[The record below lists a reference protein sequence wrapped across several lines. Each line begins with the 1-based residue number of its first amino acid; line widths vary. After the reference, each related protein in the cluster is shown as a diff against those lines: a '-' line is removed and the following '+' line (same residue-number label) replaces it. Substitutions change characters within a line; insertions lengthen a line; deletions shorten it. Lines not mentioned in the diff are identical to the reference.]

1 MKKFWKLF
9 LKPSTWISKALLFL
23 LIVGFVSLDFLESL
37 QPVKDF
43 LDSENLSLSIGQT
56 RISAYLMS
64 KAFITIVLFFLITG
78 ILSEFGEKR
87 IKSIQGIHSS
97 NKALINKAFQ
107 IFIYFSGFIIALNIL
122 GIDLTAF
129 AIFSGAIGIG
139 IGFGLQKI
147 TSNFISG
154 LILLFEKSIENGD
167 MVELSDGTYGLIRK
181 TSARYT
187 LLETFEGR
195 EMMIPNEDFII
206 NRVTNWTFNNRK
218 GRLELNIGVAYES
231 DIEKA
236 MELILEAAREHP
248 RCMKDPGPS
257 CYLKEFGDSSVNFML
272 FFWVADV
279 SSGRYRAKS
288 DVMMS
293 VWKKWKIISPSL
305 FRKETFIL
313 KMHRTLNDWIY

>member
-1 MKKFWKLF
+1 MNKFWALL
-9 LKPSTWISKALLFL
+9 LKPQVWIAKVLLVL
-23 LIVGFVSLDFLESL
+23 LLVGFISLEFLDYL
-37 QPVKDF
+37 QPIKLF
-43 LDSENLSLSIGQT
+43 LDSEDLSFSISET
-56 RISAYLMS
+56 RFSAYLMI
-64 KAFITIVLFFLITG
+64 KAIITIIMFFLLTG
-78 ILSEFGEKR
+78 IVSDFGEKR
-87 IKSIQGIHSS
+87 IKSIKGIHSS
-97 NKALINKAFQ
+97 NKALINKAFH
-107 IFIYFSGFIIALNIL
+107 IFIYFIGFMIGLNVL

-218 GRLELNIGVAYES
+218 GRLQIDIGVAYES

-236 MELILEAAREHP
+236 RELILEAAKEFP
-248 RCMKDPGPS
+248 GSIDDPKPA
-257 CYLKEFGDSSVNFML
+257 CYLKEFADSSVNFML
-272 FFWVADV
+272 FFWLADV
-279 SSGRYRAKS
+279 SKGRYQAKN
-288 DVMMS
+288 DVMLS
-293 VWKKWKIISPSL
+293 IWKKFKENNISIPYPQ
-305 FRKETFIL
+305 RDIHIKNPEV
-313 KMHRTLNDWIY
+313 LN

>member
-1 MKKFWKLF
+1 MNKFWALL
-9 LKPSTWISKALLFL
+9 LKPQVWIAKVL
-23 LIVGFVSLDFLESL
+23 LILLLVGFISLEFLEYL
-37 QPVKDF
+37 QPIKVF
-43 LDSENLSLSIGQT
+43 LDSEDLSFSIGET
-56 RISAYLMS
+56 RFSAYLMI
-64 KAFITIVLFFLITG
+64 KAIITIIMFFLLTG
-78 ILSEFGEKR
+78 IVSDFGEKR
-87 IKSIQGIHSS
+87 IKSIKGIHSS
-97 NKALINKAFQ
+97 NKALINKAFH
-107 IFIYFSGFIIALNIL
+107 IFIYFFGFIIGLNVL

-206 NRVTNWTFNNRK
+206 NRVTNWTFNDRK
-218 GRLELNIGVAYES
+218 GRLEINIGVAYES

-236 MELILEAAREHP
+236 KELILEAAKEHP
-248 RCMKDPGPS
+248 RCINDPEPT
-257 CYLKEFGDSSVNFML
+257 CYLKEFADSSVNFML
-272 FFWVADV
+272 FFWLADV
-279 SSGRYRAKS
+279 SKGRYRAKS
-288 DVMMS
+288 DVMLS
-293 VWKKWKIISPSL
+293 IWKK
-305 FRKETFIL
+305 FKEHNITIPFPQRDIHIKNPEVL
-313 KMHRTLNDWIY
+313 K

>member
-1 MKKFWKLF
+1 MNKFWALL
-9 LKPSTWISKALLFL
+9 LKPQVWIAKVLLFFL
-23 LIVGFVSLDFLESL
+23 LVGFISLEFLDYL
-37 QPVKDF
+37 QPIKLF
-43 LDSENLSLSIGQT
+43 LDSEDLSFSIGET
-56 RISAYLMS
+56 RFSVYLMI
-64 KAFITIVLFFLITG
+64 KAIITIIMFFLLTG
-78 ILSEFGEKR
+78 IVSDFGEKR
-87 IKSIQGIHSS
+87 IKSIKGIHSS
-97 NKALINKAFQ
+97 NKALINKAFH
-107 IFIYFSGFIIALNIL
+107 IFIYFIGFMIGLNVL

-218 GRLELNIGVAYES
+218 GRLQIDIGVAYES

-236 MELILEAAREHP
+236 RELILEAAKEFP
-248 RCMKDPGPS
+248 GSIDDPKPA
-257 CYLKEFGDSSVNFML
+257 CYLKEFADSSVNFML
-272 FFWVADV
+272 FFWLADV
-279 SSGRYRAKS
+279 SKGRYQAKN
-288 DVMMS
+288 DVMLS
-293 VWKKWKIISPSL
+293 IWKKFKENNISIPYPQ
-305 FRKETFIL
+305 RDIHIKNPEV
-313 KMHRTLNDWIY
+313 LN

>member
-1 MKKFWKLF
+1 MNKFWALL
-9 LKPSTWISKALLFL
+9 LKPQVWIAKVLLFFL
-23 LIVGFVSLDFLESL
+23 LVGFISLEFLDYL
-37 QPVKDF
+37 QPIKLF
-43 LDSENLSLSIGQT
+43 LDSEDLSFSIGET
-56 RISAYLMS
+56 RFSAYLMI
-64 KAFITIVLFFLITG
+64 KAIITIIMFFLLTG
-78 ILSEFGEKR
+78 IVSDFGEKR
-87 IKSIQGIHSS
+87 IKSIKGIHSS
-97 NKALINKAFQ
+97 NKALINKAFH
-107 IFIYFSGFIIALNIL
+107 IFIYFFGFIIGLNVL

-206 NRVTNWTFNNRK
+206 NRVTNWTFNDRK
-218 GRLELNIGVAYES
+218 GRLEINIGVAYES

-236 MELILEAAREHP
+236 KELILEAAKEHP
-248 RCMKDPGPS
+248 RCINDPEPT
-257 CYLKEFGDSSVNFML
+257 CYLKEFADSSVNFML
-272 FFWVADV
+272 FFWLADV
-279 SSGRYRAKS
+279 SKGRYRAKS
-288 DVMMS
+288 DVMLS
-293 VWKKWKIISPSL
+293 IWKK
-305 FRKETFIL
+305 FKEHNITIPFPQRDIHIKNPEVL
-313 KMHRTLNDWIY
+313 K

>member
-1 MKKFWKLF
+1 M
-9 LKPSTWISKALLFL
+9 LLFL
-23 LIVGFVSLDFLESL
+23 VVVGFVSLDFLESL
-37 QPVKDF
+37 QPVKTF
-43 LDSENLSLSIGQT
+43 LDSENLSFSIGQT
-56 RISAYLMS
+56 RISAYLMT
-64 KAFITIVLFFLITG
+64 KALITIVLFFLITG

-87 IKSIQGIHSS
+87 IKSIRGIHSS
-97 NKALINKAFQ
+97 NKALINKAFH
-107 IFIYFSGFIIALNIL
+107 IFIYFFGFIIALNIL

-248 RCMKDPGPS
+248 RCMDDPGPS

-272 FFWVADV
+272 FFWVEDV
-279 SSGRYRAKS
+279 SHGRYRAKS
-288 DVMMS
+288 DVMMC
-293 VWKKWKIISPSL
+293 VWKK
-305 FRKETFIL
+305 FKEHNITIPFPQ
-313 KMHRTLNDWIY
+313 RDIYIKNASDFK

>member
-1 MKKFWKLF
+1 M
-9 LKPSTWISKALLFL
+9 
-23 LIVGFVSLDFLESL
+23 SLDLLESL
-37 QPVKDF
+37 QPIRAF
-43 LDSENLSLSIGQT
+43 LDSENLSLSIGKV
-56 RISAYLMS
+56 RISVYLMT
-64 KAFITIVLFFLITG
+64 KAFITIVLFFLITR

-97 NKALINKAFQ
+97 NKALINKAFH
-107 IFIYFSGFIIALNIL
+107 IFIYFFGFIIALNIL

-195 EMMIPNEDFII
+195 EMMIPNEDFIV
-206 NRVTNWTFNNRK
+206 NQVTNWTFNNRK
-218 GRLELNIGVAYES
+218 GRLEVNIGVAYES

-236 MELILEAAREHP
+236 MELILEAARELP
-248 RCMKDPGPS
+248 RCIEDPAPT
-257 CYLKEFGDSSVNFML
+257 CYLKEFGDSSVNFLL

-279 SSGRYRAKS
+279 SRGRYRAKS
-288 DVMMS
+288 DVMLS
-293 VWKKWKIISPSL
+293 VWKK
-305 FRKETFIL
+305 FKEHNITIPFPQ
-313 KMHRTLNDWIY
+313 RDIYIKNAEDFK

>member
-1 MKKFWKLF
+1 MNKFWALL
-9 LKPSTWISKALLFL
+9 LKPQVWIAKVLLVL
-23 LIVGFVSLDFLESL
+23 LLVGFISLEFLDYL
-37 QPVKDF
+37 QPIKVF
-43 LDSENLSLSIGQT
+43 LDSEDLSFSIGET
-56 RISAYLMS
+56 RFSAYLMI
-64 KAFITIVLFFLITG
+64 KAIITIIMFFLLTG
-78 ILSEFGEKR
+78 IVSDFGEKR
-87 IKSIQGIHSS
+87 IKSIKGIHSS
-97 NKALINKAFQ
+97 NKALINKAFH
-107 IFIYFSGFIIALNIL
+107 IFIYFFGFIIGLNVL

-206 NRVTNWTFNNRK
+206 NRVTNWTFNDRK
-218 GRLELNIGVAYES
+218 GRLEINIGVAYES

-236 MELILEAAREHP
+236 KELILEAAKEHP
-248 RCMKDPGPS
+248 RCINDPEPT
-257 CYLKEFGDSSVNFML
+257 CYLKEFADSSVNFML
-272 FFWVADV
+272 FFWLADV
-279 SSGRYRAKS
+279 SKGRYRAKS
-288 DVMMS
+288 DVMLS
-293 VWKKWKIISPSL
+293 IWKK
-305 FRKETFIL
+305 FKEHNITIPFPQRDIHIKNPEVL
-313 KMHRTLNDWIY
+313 K

>member
-1 MKKFWKLF
+1 MNKFWALL
-9 LKPSTWISKALLFL
+9 LKPRTWMAKVLLFL
-23 LIVGFVSLDFLESL
+23 LLVGFASLDFLESL
-37 QPVKDF
+37 QPIKAF
-43 LDSENLSLSIGQT
+43 LDSGDLSFNIGQT
-56 RISAYLMS
+56 QISAYLMI
-64 KAFITIVLFFLITG
+64 KAVFTIVLFFLITG

-87 IKSIQGIHSS
+87 IKSIPGIHSS
-97 NKALINKAFQ
+97 NKALINKAFH
-107 IFIYFSGFIIALNIL
+107 IFIYFFGFIIGLNIL

-218 GRLELNIGVAYES
+218 GRLEINIGVAYES

-236 MELILEAAREHP
+236 MELILEAAKEHP
-248 RCMKDPGPS
+248 RCIHDPGPS
-257 CYLKEFGDSSVNFML
+257 CYLKEFADSSVNFML

-279 SSGRYRAKS
+279 SKGRYRTKS
-288 DVMMS
+288 EVMLS
-293 VWKKWKIISPSL
+293 IW
-305 FRKETFIL
+305 RKFKEHDIAIPYPQRDIHIKNPEVF
-313 KMHRTLNDWIY
+313 K

>member
-1 MKKFWKLF
+1 MNKFWALL
-9 LKPSTWISKALLFL
+9 LKPQVWIAKVLLVFL
-23 LIVGFVSLDFLESL
+23 LVGFISLEFLEYL
-37 QPVKDF
+37 QPIKVF
-43 LDSENLSLSIGQT
+43 LDSEDLSFSIGET
-56 RISAYLMS
+56 RFSAYLMI
-64 KAFITIVLFFLITG
+64 KAIITIIMFFLLTG
-78 ILSEFGEKR
+78 IVSDFGEKR
-87 IKSIQGIHSS
+87 IKSIKGIHSS
-97 NKALINKAFQ
+97 NKALINKAFH
-107 IFIYFSGFIIALNIL
+107 IFIYFIGFMIGLNVL

-218 GRLELNIGVAYES
+218 GRLQIDIGVAYES

-236 MELILEAAREHP
+236 RELILEAAKEFP
-248 RCMKDPGPS
+248 GSIDDPKPA
-257 CYLKEFGDSSVNFML
+257 CYLKEFADSSVNFML
-272 FFWVADV
+272 FFWLADV
-279 SSGRYRAKS
+279 SKGRYQAKN
-288 DVMMS
+288 DVMLS
-293 VWKKWKIISPSL
+293 IWKKFKENNISIPYPQ
-305 FRKETFIL
+305 RDIHIKNPEV
-313 KMHRTLNDWIY
+313 LN

>member
-1 MKKFWKLF
+1 M
-9 LKPSTWISKALLFL
+9 LKPSTWIAKVLLL
-23 LIVGFVSLDFLESL
+23 LVVVGFVSIDFLESL
-37 QPVKDF
+37 QPVKAF
-43 LDSENLSLSIGQT
+43 LDSKNLSFSIGQT
-56 RISAYLMS
+56 RISAYLMT
-64 KAFITIVLFFLITG
+64 KALITIVLFFLITG

-87 IKSIQGIHSS
+87 IKSIRGIHSS
-97 NKALINKAFQ
+97 NKALINKAFH
-107 IFIYFSGFIIALNIL
+107 IFIYFFGFIIALNIL

-248 RCMKDPGPS
+248 RCIDDPGPS

-279 SSGRYRAKS
+279 SGGRYRAKS

-293 VWKKWKIISPSL
+293 VWKK
-305 FRKETFIL
+305 FKEHNITIPFPQ
-313 KMHRTLNDWIY
+313 RDIYIKNARDFK

>member
-1 MKKFWKLF
+1 M
-9 LKPSTWISKALLFL
+9 LKPSTWIAKAFLFL
-23 LIVGFVSLDFLESL
+23 LVVGFLALDFLESL
-37 QPVKDF
+37 EPIRAF
-43 LDSENLSLSIGQT
+43 LDSENLSFSIGQT
-56 RISAYLMS
+56 RISAYLMI
-64 KAFITIVLFFLITG
+64 KALITIMLFFLITG
-78 ILSEFGEKR
+78 VLSEFGEKR
-87 IKSIQGIHSS
+87 IKSIKGIHSS
-97 NKALINKAFQ
+97 NKALINKAFH
-107 IFIYFSGFIIALNIL
+107 IFIYFFGFIIALNIL

-206 NRVTNWTFNNRK
+206 NRVTNWTFNNRR

-231 DIEKA
+231 DIEKV
-236 MELILEAAREHP
+236 MELILEAAKEHP
-248 RCMKDPGPS
+248 RCMDEPGPS

-272 FFWVADV
+272 FFWVEDV
-279 SSGRYRAKS
+279 SSGRYRAQS
-288 DVMMS
+288 DVMMR
-293 VWKKWKIISPSL
+293 VWKKFKEHNISIP
-305 FRKETFIL
+305 FPQR
-313 KMHRTLNDWIY
+313 DIYIKNASDFK

>member
-1 MKKFWKLF
+1 MKKLWKLL
-9 LKPSTWISKALLFL
+9 LKPSTWIAKAFLFL
-23 LIVGFVSLDFLESL
+23 LVVGFLALDFLESL
-37 QPVKDF
+37 EPIRAF
-43 LDSENLSLSIGQT
+43 LDSENLSFSIGQT
-56 RISAYLMS
+56 RISAYLMT
-64 KAFITIVLFFLITG
+64 KALITIMLFFLITG
-78 ILSEFGEKR
+78 VLSEFGEKR
-87 IKSIQGIHSS
+87 IKSIKGIHSS
-97 NKALINKAFQ
+97 NKALINKAFH
-107 IFIYFSGFIIALNIL
+107 IFIYFFGFIIALNIL

-206 NRVTNWTFNNRK
+206 NRVTNWTFNNRR

-231 DIEKA
+231 DIEKV
-236 MELILEAAREHP
+236 MDLILEAAKEHP
-248 RCMKDPGPS
+248 RCMDEPGPS

-272 FFWVADV
+272 FFWVEDV
-279 SSGRYRAKS
+279 SSGRYRAQS
-288 DVMMS
+288 DVMMR
-293 VWKKWKIISPSL
+293 VWKKFKEHNISIP
-305 FRKETFIL
+305 FPQR
-313 KMHRTLNDWIY
+313 DIYIKNASDFK

>member
-1 MKKFWKLF
+1 MKKLWKLL
-9 LKPSTWISKALLFL
+9 LKPSTWIAKAFLFL
-23 LIVGFVSLDFLESL
+23 LVVGFLALDFLESL
-37 QPVKDF
+37 EPIRAF
-43 LDSENLSLSIGQT
+43 LNSENLSFSIGQT
-56 RISAYLMS
+56 RISAYLMI
-64 KAFITIVLFFLITG
+64 KALITIMLFFLITG
-78 ILSEFGEKR
+78 VLSEFGEKR
-87 IKSIQGIHSS
+87 IKSIKGIHSS
-97 NKALINKAFQ
+97 NKALINKAFH
-107 IFIYFSGFIIALNIL
+107 IFIYFFGFIIALNIL

-206 NRVTNWTFNNRK
+206 NRVTNWTFNNRR

-231 DIEKA
+231 DIEKV
-236 MELILEAAREHP
+236 MELILDAAKEHP
-248 RCMKDPGPS
+248 RCMDEPGPS

-272 FFWVADV
+272 FFWVEDV
-279 SSGRYRAKS
+279 SSGRYRAQS
-288 DVMMS
+288 DVMMR
-293 VWKKWKIISPSL
+293 VWKKFKEHNISIP
-305 FRKETFIL
+305 FPQR
-313 KMHRTLNDWIY
+313 DIYIKNASDFK

>member
-1 MKKFWKLF
+1 MKKLWKLL
-9 LKPSTWISKALLFL
+9 LKPSTWIAKAFLFL
-23 LIVGFVSLDFLESL
+23 LVVGFLALDFLESL
-37 QPVKDF
+37 EPIRAF
-43 LDSENLSLSIGQT
+43 LNSENLSFSIGQT
-56 RISAYLMS
+56 RISAYLMI
-64 KAFITIVLFFLITG
+64 KALITIILFFLITG
-78 ILSEFGEKR
+78 VLSEFGEKR
-87 IKSIQGIHSS
+87 IKSIKGIHSS
-97 NKALINKAFQ
+97 NKALINKAFH
-107 IFIYFSGFIIALNIL
+107 IFIYFFGFIIALNIL

-206 NRVTNWTFNNRK
+206 NRVTNWTFNNRR

-231 DIEKA
+231 DIEKV
-236 MELILEAAREHP
+236 MELILDAAKEHP
-248 RCMKDPGPS
+248 RCMDEPGPS

-272 FFWVADV
+272 FFWVEDV
-279 SSGRYRAKS
+279 SSGRYRAQS
-288 DVMMS
+288 DVMMR
-293 VWKKWKIISPSL
+293 VWKKFKEHNISIP
-305 FRKETFIL
+305 FPQR
-313 KMHRTLNDWIY
+313 DIYIKNASDFK

>member
-1 MKKFWKLF
+1 MNKFWALL
-9 LKPSTWISKALLFL
+9 LKPQVWIAKVLLFFL
-23 LIVGFVSLDFLESL
+23 LVGFISLEFLDYL
-37 QPVKDF
+37 QPIKLF
-43 LDSENLSLSIGQT
+43 LDSEDLSFSIGET
-56 RISAYLMS
+56 RFSAYLMI
-64 KAFITIVLFFLITG
+64 KAIITIIMFFLLTG
-78 ILSEFGEKR
+78 IVSDFGEKR
-87 IKSIQGIHSS
+87 IKSIKGIHSS
-97 NKALINKAFQ
+97 NKALINKAFH
-107 IFIYFSGFIIALNIL
+107 IFIYFIGFMIGLNVL

-218 GRLELNIGVAYES
+218 GRLQIDIGVAYES

-236 MELILEAAREHP
+236 RELILEAAKEFP
-248 RCMKDPGPS
+248 GSIDDPKPA
-257 CYLKEFGDSSVNFML
+257 CYLKEFADSSVNFML
-272 FFWVADV
+272 FFWLADV
-279 SSGRYRAKS
+279 SKGRYQAKN
-288 DVMMS
+288 DVMLS
-293 VWKKWKIISPSL
+293 IWKKFKENNISIPYPQ
-305 FRKETFIL
+305 RDIHIKNPEV
-313 KMHRTLNDWIY
+313 LN

>member
-1 MKKFWKLF
+1 MNKFWALL
-9 LKPSTWISKALLFL
+9 LKPQVWIAKVLLVFL
-23 LIVGFVSLDFLESL
+23 LVGFISLEFLDYL
-37 QPVKDF
+37 QPIKLF
-43 LDSENLSLSIGQT
+43 LDSEDLSFSIGET
-56 RISAYLMS
+56 RFSAYLMI
-64 KAFITIVLFFLITG
+64 KAIITIIMFFLLTG
-78 ILSEFGEKR
+78 IVSDFGEKR
-87 IKSIQGIHSS
+87 IKSIKGIHSS
-97 NKALINKAFQ
+97 NKALINKAFH
-107 IFIYFSGFIIALNIL
+107 IFIYFIGFMIGLNVL

-218 GRLELNIGVAYES
+218 GRLQIDIGVAYES

-236 MELILEAAREHP
+236 RELILEAAKEFP
-248 RCMKDPGPS
+248 GSIDDPKPA
-257 CYLKEFGDSSVNFML
+257 CYLKEFADSSVNFML
-272 FFWVADV
+272 FFWLADV
-279 SSGRYRAKS
+279 SKGRYQAKN
-288 DVMMS
+288 DVMLS
-293 VWKKWKIISPSL
+293 IWKKFKENNISIPYPQ
-305 FRKETFIL
+305 RDIHIKNPEV
-313 KMHRTLNDWIY
+313 LN

>member
-1 MKKFWKLF
+1 MNKFWALL
-9 LKPSTWISKALLFL
+9 LKPQVWIAKVLLVL
-23 LIVGFVSLDFLESL
+23 LLVGFISLEFLDYL
-37 QPVKDF
+37 QPIKVF
-43 LDSENLSLSIGQT
+43 LDSEDLSFSIGET
-56 RISAYLMS
+56 RFSAYLMI
-64 KAFITIVLFFLITG
+64 KAIITIIMFFLLTG
-78 ILSEFGEKR
+78 IVSDFGEKR
-87 IKSIQGIHSS
+87 IKSIKGIHSS
-97 NKALINKAFQ
+97 NKALINKAFH
-107 IFIYFSGFIIALNIL
+107 IFIYFIGFMIGLNVL

-181 TSARYT
+181 TSAVYT

-218 GRLELNIGVAYES
+218 GRLQIDIGVAYES

-236 MELILEAAREHP
+236 RELILEAAKEFP
-248 RCMKDPGPS
+248 GSIDDPKPA
-257 CYLKEFGDSSVNFML
+257 CYLKEFADSSVNFML
-272 FFWVADV
+272 FFWLADV
-279 SSGRYRAKS
+279 SKGRYQAKN
-288 DVMMS
+288 DVMLS
-293 VWKKWKIISPSL
+293 IWKKFKENNISIPYPQ
-305 FRKETFIL
+305 RDIHIKNPEV
-313 KMHRTLNDWIY
+313 LN

>member
-1 MKKFWKLF
+1 L
-9 LKPSTWISKALLFL
+9 LKPSTWLSKALLVL
-23 LIVGFVSLDFLESL
+23 LVVGFLSLDFLEML
-37 QPVKDF
+37 QP
-43 LDSENLSLSIGQT
+43 I
-56 RISAYLMS
+56 
-64 KAFITIVLFFLITG
+64 KAFIDSEDLSIHIGETRLSIYLMTKALITIVMFFLLTG
-78 ILSEFGEKR
+78 IISEFGEKR
-87 IKSIQGIHSS
+87 IKAIKGIHSS
-97 NKALINKAFQ
+97 NKALINKAFH
-107 IFIYFSGFIIALNIL
+107 IFVYFIGFLIGLNVL

-129 AIFSGAIGIG
+129 AIFGGAIGIG

-218 GRLELNIGVAYES
+218 GRLEINIGVAYES

-236 MELILEAAREHP
+236 MELILEAANEHS
-248 RCMKDPGPS
+248 RCIHDPKPS
-257 CYLKEFGDSSVNFML
+257 CYLKEFADSSVNFML

-279 SSGRYRAKS
+279 SKGRYRTKS
-288 DVMMS
+288 EVMLS
-293 VWKKWKIISPSL
+293 IW
-305 FRKETFIL
+305 RKFKEHDIAIPYPQRDIHIKNPEVF
-313 KMHRTLNDWIY
+313 K

>member
-1 MKKFWKLF
+1 MNKFWALL
-9 LKPSTWISKALLFL
+9 LKPQVWIAKVLWVFL
-23 LIVGFVSLDFLESL
+23 LVGFISLEFLDYL
-37 QPVKDF
+37 QPIKLF
-43 LDSENLSLSIGQT
+43 LDSEDLSFSIGET
-56 RISAYLMS
+56 RFSAYLMI
-64 KAFITIVLFFLITG
+64 KAIITIIMFFLLTG
-78 ILSEFGEKR
+78 IVSDFGEKR
-87 IKSIQGIHSS
+87 IKSIKGIHSS
-97 NKALINKAFQ
+97 NKALINKAFH
-107 IFIYFSGFIIALNIL
+107 IFIYFIGFMIGLNVL

-218 GRLELNIGVAYES
+218 GRLQIDIGVAYES

-236 MELILEAAREHP
+236 RELILEAAKEFP
-248 RCMKDPGPS
+248 GSIDDPKPS
-257 CYLKEFGDSSVNFML
+257 CYLKEFADSSVNFML
-272 FFWVADV
+272 FFWLADV
-279 SSGRYRAKS
+279 SKGRYQAKN
-288 DVMMS
+288 DVMLS
-293 VWKKWKIISPSL
+293 IWKKFKENNISIPYPQ
-305 FRKETFIL
+305 RDIHIKNPEV
-313 KMHRTLNDWIY
+313 LN

>member
-1 MKKFWKLF
+1 MNKFWALL
-9 LKPSTWISKALLFL
+9 LKPQVWFAKVLLVL
-23 LIVGFVSLDFLESL
+23 LLVGFISLEFLEYL
-37 QPVKDF
+37 QPIKVF
-43 LDSENLSLSIGQT
+43 LDSEDLSFSIGET
-56 RISAYLMS
+56 RFSAYLMI
-64 KAFITIVLFFLITG
+64 KAIITIIMFFLLTG
-78 ILSEFGEKR
+78 IVSDFGEKR
-87 IKSIQGIHSS
+87 IKSIKGIHSS
-97 NKALINKAFQ
+97 NKALINKAFH
-107 IFIYFSGFIIALNIL
+107 IFIYFIGFMIGLNVL

-218 GRLELNIGVAYES
+218 GRLQIDIGVAYES

-236 MELILEAAREHP
+236 RELILEAAKEFP
-248 RCMKDPGPS
+248 GSIDDPKPA
-257 CYLKEFGDSSVNFML
+257 CYLKEFADSSVNFML
-272 FFWVADV
+272 FFWLADV
-279 SSGRYRAKS
+279 SKGRYQAKN
-288 DVMMS
+288 DVMLS
-293 VWKKWKIISPSL
+293 IWKKFKENNISIPYPQ
-305 FRKETFIL
+305 RDIHIKNPEV
-313 KMHRTLNDWIY
+313 LN

>member
-1 MKKFWKLF
+1 M
-9 LKPSTWISKALLFL
+9 
-23 LIVGFVSLDFLESL
+23 
-37 QPVKDF
+37 
-43 LDSENLSLSIGQT
+43 
-56 RISAYLMS
+56 
-64 KAFITIVLFFLITG
+64 
-78 ILSEFGEKR
+78 
-87 IKSIQGIHSS
+87 HSS

-107 IFIYFSGFIIALNIL
+107 IFVYFFGFIIGLNVL

-218 GRLELNIGVAYES
+218 GRLQIDIGVAYES
-231 DIEKA
+231 NIEKA
-236 MELILEAAREHP
+236 RELILEAAKEFP
-248 RCMKDPGPS
+248 GSIDDPKPA
-257 CYLKEFGDSSVNFML
+257 CYLKEFADSSVNFML
-272 FFWVADV
+272 FFWLADV
-279 SSGRYRAKS
+279 SKGRYQAKN
-288 DVMMS
+288 DVMLS
-293 VWKKWKIISPSL
+293 IWKKFKENNISIPYPQ
-305 FRKETFIL
+305 RDIHIKNPEV
-313 KMHRTLNDWIY
+313 LN

>member
-1 MKKFWKLF
+1 MKKLWKLL
-9 LKPSTWISKALLFL
+9 LKPSTWIAKAFLFL
-23 LIVGFVSLDFLESL
+23 LVVGFLALDFLESL
-37 QPVKDF
+37 EPIRAF
-43 LDSENLSLSIGQT
+43 LNSESLSFSIGQT
-56 RISAYLMS
+56 RISAYLMI
-64 KAFITIVLFFLITG
+64 KALITIMLFFLITG
-78 ILSEFGEKR
+78 VLSEFGEKR
-87 IKSIQGIHSS
+87 IKSIKGIHSS
-97 NKALINKAFQ
+97 NKALINKAFH
-107 IFIYFSGFIIALNIL
+107 IFIYFFGFIIALNIL

-206 NRVTNWTFNNRK
+206 NRVTNWTFNNRR

-231 DIEKA
+231 DIEKV
-236 MELILEAAREHP
+236 MELILDAAKEHP
-248 RCMKDPGPS
+248 RCMDEPGPS

-272 FFWVADV
+272 FFWVEDV
-279 SSGRYRAKS
+279 SSGRYRAQS
-288 DVMMS
+288 DVMMR
-293 VWKKWKIISPSL
+293 VWKKFKEHNISIP
-305 FRKETFIL
+305 FPQR
-313 KMHRTLNDWIY
+313 DIYIKNASDFK

>member
-1 MKKFWKLF
+1 MNKFWALL
-9 LKPSTWISKALLFL
+9 LKPQVWIAKVLLVL
-23 LIVGFVSLDFLESL
+23 LLVGFISLEFLEYL
-37 QPVKDF
+37 QPIKVF
-43 LDSENLSLSIGQT
+43 LDSEDLSFSIGET
-56 RISAYLMS
+56 RFSAYLMI
-64 KAFITIVLFFLITG
+64 KAIITIIMFFLLTG
-78 ILSEFGEKR
+78 IVSDFGEKR
-87 IKSIQGIHSS
+87 IKSIKGIHSS
-97 NKALINKAFQ
+97 NKALINKAFH
-107 IFIYFSGFIIALNIL
+107 IFIYFFGFIIGLNVL

-206 NRVTNWTFNNRK
+206 NRVTNWTFNDRK
-218 GRLELNIGVAYES
+218 GRLEINIGVAYES

-236 MELILEAAREHP
+236 KELILEAAKEHP
-248 RCMKDPGPS
+248 RCINDPEPT
-257 CYLKEFGDSSVNFML
+257 CYLKEFADSSVNFML
-272 FFWVADV
+272 FFWLADV
-279 SSGRYRAKS
+279 SKGRYRAKS
-288 DVMMS
+288 DVMLS
-293 VWKKWKIISPSL
+293 IWKK
-305 FRKETFIL
+305 FKEHNITIPFPQRDIHIKNPEVL
-313 KMHRTLNDWIY
+313 K

>member
-1 MKKFWKLF
+1 MNRFWASF
-9 LKPSTWISKALLFL
+9 LKPSTWISKVLLFL
-23 LIVGFVSLDFLESL
+23 LIVGFFSLDFVESL
-37 QPVKDF
+37 QPIKLF
-43 LDSENLSLSIGQT
+43 LDAEDFSIKIGQT
-56 RISAYLMS
+56 RISAYLIIKS
-64 KAFITIVLFFLITG
+64 IITIVLFFLVTG

-87 IKSIQGIHSS
+87 IKSINGIHSS

-107 IFIYFSGFIIALNIL
+107 IFVYFFGFIIGLNVL

-218 GRLELNIGVAYES
+218 GRLQIDVGVAYES

-236 MELILEAAREHP
+236 RELILEAAKEFP
-248 RCMKDPGPS
+248 GSIDDPKPA
-257 CYLKEFGDSSVNFML
+257 CYLKEFADSSVNFML
-272 FFWVADV
+272 FFWLADV
-279 SSGRYRAKS
+279 SKGRYQAKN
-288 DVMMS
+288 DVMLS
-293 VWKKWKIISPSL
+293 IWKKFKENNISIPYPQ
-305 FRKETFIL
+305 RDIHIKNPEV
-313 KMHRTLNDWIY
+313 LN

>member
-1 MKKFWKLF
+1 MKV
-9 LKPSTWISKALLFL
+9 LLFL
-23 LIVGFVSLDFLESL
+23 PVVGFVLLDILESL
-37 QPVKDF
+37 QPIKAF
-43 LDSENLSLSIGQT
+43 LDSEAISFQIGQT
-56 RISAYLMS
+56 RLTAYLVIKS
-64 KAFITIVLFFLITG
+64 VITIVMFFLLTG
-78 ILSEFGEKR
+78 LLSEFVEKR
-87 IKSIQGIHSS
+87 IKSLKGIKYS
-97 NKALINKAFQ
+97 NKALIAKAFQ
-107 IFIYFSGFIIALNIL
+107 IFIYFFGFIIGLNIL

-206 NRVTNWTFNNRK
+206 NRVTNWTFNDRK

-236 MELILEAAREHP
+236 MELILEAAKEHP
-248 RCMKDPGPS
+248 RCIEDPGPT
-257 CYLKEFGDSSVNFML
+257 CYLQEFGDSSVNFLL

-279 SSGRYRAKS
+279 SRGRYRAKS
-288 DVMMS
+288 DVMLS
-293 VWKKWKIISPSL
+293 IWKKFKAHNITIP
-305 FRKETFIL
+305 FPQR
-313 KMHRTLNDWIY
+313 DIYIKNPEDFK

>member
-1 MKKFWKLF
+1 MNKFWALL
-9 LKPSTWISKALLFL
+9 LKPQVWIAKVLLVL
-23 LIVGFVSLDFLESL
+23 LLVGFISLEFLDYL
-37 QPVKDF
+37 QPIKLF
-43 LDSENLSLSIGQT
+43 LDSEDLSFSIGET
-56 RISAYLMS
+56 RFSAYLMI
-64 KAFITIVLFFLITG
+64 KAIITIIMFFLLTG
-78 ILSEFGEKR
+78 IVSDFGEKR
-87 IKSIQGIHSS
+87 IKSIKGIHSS
-97 NKALINKAFQ
+97 NKALINKAFH
-107 IFIYFSGFIIALNIL
+107 IFIYFLGFMIGLNVL

-218 GRLELNIGVAYES
+218 GRLQIDIGVAYES

-236 MELILEAAREHP
+236 RELILEAAKEFP
-248 RCMKDPGPS
+248 GSIDDPKPA
-257 CYLKEFGDSSVNFML
+257 CYLKEFADSSVNFML
-272 FFWVADV
+272 FFWLADV
-279 SSGRYRAKS
+279 SKGRYQAKN
-288 DVMMS
+288 DVMLS
-293 VWKKWKIISPSL
+293 IWKKFKENNISIPYPQ
-305 FRKETFIL
+305 RDIHIKNPEV
-313 KMHRTLNDWIY
+313 LN

>member
-1 MKKFWKLF
+1 M
-9 LKPSTWISKALLFL
+9 IKAIITIIMFFL
-23 LIVGFVSLDFLESL
+23 L
-37 QPVKDF
+37 
-43 LDSENLSLSIGQT
+43 
-56 RISAYLMS
+56 
-64 KAFITIVLFFLITG
+64 TG
-78 ILSEFGEKR
+78 IVSDFGEKR
-87 IKSIQGIHSS
+87 IKSIKGIHSS
-97 NKALINKAFQ
+97 NKALINKAFH
-107 IFIYFSGFIIALNIL
+107 IFIYFIGFMIGLNVL

-218 GRLELNIGVAYES
+218 GRLQIDIGVAYES

-236 MELILEAAREHP
+236 RELILEAAKEFP
-248 RCMKDPGPS
+248 GSIDDPKPA
-257 CYLKEFGDSSVNFML
+257 CYLKEFADSSVNFML
-272 FFWVADV
+272 FFWLADV
-279 SSGRYRAKS
+279 SKGRYQAKN
-288 DVMMS
+288 DVMLS
-293 VWKKWKIISPSL
+293 IWKKFKENNISIPYPQ
-305 FRKETFIL
+305 RDIHIKNPEV
-313 KMHRTLNDWIY
+313 LN

>member
-1 MKKFWKLF
+1 MNKFWALL
-9 LKPSTWISKALLFL
+9 LKPQVWIAKVLLVL
-23 LIVGFVSLDFLESL
+23 LLVGFISLEFLDYL
-37 QPVKDF
+37 QPIKVF
-43 LDSENLSLSIGQT
+43 LDSEDLSFSIGET
-56 RISAYLMS
+56 RFSAYLMI
-64 KAFITIVLFFLITG
+64 KAIITIIMFFLLTG
-78 ILSEFGEKR
+78 IVSDFGEKR
-87 IKSIQGIHSS
+87 IKSIKGIHSS
-97 NKALINKAFQ
+97 NKALINKAFH
-107 IFIYFSGFIIALNIL
+107 IFVYFFGFIIGLNVL

-206 NRVTNWTFNNRK
+206 NRVTNWTFNDRK
-218 GRLELNIGVAYES
+218 GRLEINIGVAYES

-236 MELILEAAREHP
+236 KELILEAAKEHP
-248 RCMKDPGPS
+248 RCINDPEPT
-257 CYLKEFGDSSVNFML
+257 CYLKEFADSSVNFML
-272 FFWVADV
+272 FFWLADV
-279 SSGRYRAKS
+279 SKGRYRAKS
-288 DVMMS
+288 DVMLS
-293 VWKKWKIISPSL
+293 IWKKFKEHNIIIP
-305 FRKETFIL
+305 FPQRDIHIKNPEVL
-313 KMHRTLNDWIY
+313 K